1 MGDTMQRQLVLE
13 DGSVFLGEA
22 FGAAGDTTGEVVFTT
37 SMTGYQEVLSDPSYC
52 RQIITFTYPLV
63 GNYGISRDDFESI
76 HPAASGIIVRE
87 ACTHPSSFRSRRTL
101 DDLLREHG
109 IPGLQGIDTRRLTR
123 ILREHGTMRGAMCSP
138 SQDPAAVAQQLRESP
153 LPTDQVAAVSTK
165 EPFFC
170 PGRGPRVVVIDYG
183 CKHGILRDLLSRGS
197 EVIVVPYNASAD
209 DVLRHQPD
217 GLVLSNGPGD
227 PRSIPEAVFTL
238 QQLKEKLP
246 ILGICLG
253 HQLLALAFGAAVEK
267 MKFGHR
273 GGNHPVKDLRNST
286 VRITSQNH
294 GYVITGDSLAATE
307 LELTHL
313 NVNDGTVEGF
323 CHPVLP
329 IHSFQY
335 HPESSPGPEDTKE
348 LFDRFF
354 TLMQQRRPAHA

>member
-1 MGDTMQRQLVLE
+1 MQRQLVLE
-13 DGSVFLGEA
+13 DGSVFLGQA
-22 FGAAGDTTGEVVFTT
+22 FGAEKDSTGEVVFTT

-76 HPAASGIIVRE
+76 HPAASGIIVKE
-87 ACTHPSSFRSRRTL
+87 ACSAPSNFRSRRTL
-101 DDLLREHG
+101 DDLLQEHE
-109 IPGLQGIDTRRLTR
+109 IPGIQGIDTRRLTR
-123 ILREHGTMRGAMCSP
+123 ILRQHGTMRGAMCSAA
-138 SQDPAAVAQQLRESP
+138 QDPAAVAARLRAVP
-153 LPTDQVAAVSTK
+153 LPTDQVSIVSTK

-170 PGRGPRVVVIDYG
+170 PGRGLRVVVIDYA
-183 CKHGILRDLLSRGS
+183 CKHGILRDLLSRS
-197 EVIVVPYNASAD
+197 AEVIVVPYNASAAD
-209 DVLRHQPD
+209 ILRHQPD

-227 PRSIPEAVFTL
+227 PRSIPESVASL
-238 QQLKEKLP
+238 QQLTGKLP

-294 GYVITGDSLAATE
+294 GYVITTESLATTE
-307 LELTHL
+307 LELTHI
-313 NVNDGTVEGF
+313 NVNDETVEGF
-323 CHPVLP
+323 HHPSLP

-335 HPESSPGPEDTKE
+335 HPESSPGPEDTKH
-348 LFDRFF
+348 LFDGFF
-354 TLMQQRRPAHA
+354 SLMEQRRPKHA